1 MREGRLR
8 LEGSFVNH
16 DGEFVGG
23 VEIDTATGLIA
34 DVGPATG
41 ESDLDLRG
49 CIVFPG
55 FGDLHIHAREDA
67 GGSQNY
73 KEDFVSASDAAVQG
87 GVTHVADMPNNPIAP
102 VDDARYAEKERLTAK
117 SAVHVTLYA
126 GIGPGTQP

>member
-8 LEGSFVNH
+8 LEGRIANH
-16 DGEFVGG
+16 DGEFVGA

-55 FGDLHIHAREDA
+55 FCDPP
-67 GGSQNY
+67 
-73 KEDFVSASDAAVQG
+73 ASSRA
-87 GVTHVADMPNNPIAP
+87 
-102 VDDARYAEKERLTAK
+102 
-117 SAVHVTLYA
+117 
-126 GIGPGTQP
+126 